1 MYTECL
7 PFTPLTPQHALSD
20 DAACGYSGL
29 GTTAYEPRPPWARK
43 TMFVHAKQQT
53 VPLLDSFQNLLDS
66 LVAAVESLVVV
77 NLAVENQVVSS
88 SFPDHV
94 H

>member
-1 MYTECL
+1 MSPAHLGQGKLCLSMQNYT
-7 PFTPLTPQHALSD
+7 
-20 DAACGYSGL
+20 
-29 GTTAYEPRPPWARK
+29 
-43 TMFVHAKQQT
+43 T
-53 VPLLDSFQNLLDS
+53 VPLLDSFQNLLGS

-77 NLAVENQVVSS
+77 NLAVENQVVENQVVENQVVSS